1 MYTNDGEIIPRK
13 PIFAQNVTN
22 LEDQLLEKKDLIK
35 EFISK
40 KRIGHFNFNLINR
53 IDIHTPTLNSIINK
67 FKKRFQQ
74 ASTSAGSKIKQPR
87 NHRLSAEKLEQNRL
101 RREALKQEKAAAIA
115 IAKTAKKNR
124 IKPGKAKTKQKHI
137 KHLIHV
143 SPVKKKDAL
152 ASFNYLVSKKQENK
166 IAKKNEIKRMKA
178 LKKKAPLKINHY
190 FQNIDSTNQS
200 EPNEAS
206 NTNFENNNTTDT
218 NGAVNAQTV
227 PKPYSRKHIR
237 SLINNSLQTDESA
250 SNQSESQQSMQ
261 SPQVLQKVPKKR
273 GRKKKTPSPEGESKR
288 MRKEKVHVDVIQP
301 VNVVMESQ
309 HLKAMKETKLNQ
321 FERSLKSAELSPLVV
336 PFNEIPD
343 GEKIPCVAEQ
353 SSLFKF
359 MYLLKKTES
368 NSKYFYK
375 YTIIKCSGDR
385 YVAIKPFSGQLT
397 AEYLNEKRLEA
408 VDKILDQVFKKSK

>member
-53 IDIHTPTLNSIINK
+53 IDIHTPTLNSVINK

-124 IKPGKAKTKQKHI
+124 NKPGKAKTKQKHI

-166 IAKKNEIKRMKA
+166 IAKKNEIKRMK
-178 LKKKAPLKINHY
+178 
-190 FQNIDSTNQS
+190 
-200 EPNEAS
+200 
-206 NTNFENNNTTDT
+206 
-218 NGAVNAQTV
+218 
-227 PKPYSRKHIR
+227 
-237 SLINNSLQTDESA
+237 
-250 SNQSESQQSMQ
+250 
-261 SPQVLQKVPKKR
+261 
-273 GRKKKTPSPEGESKR
+273 
-288 MRKEKVHVDVIQP
+288 
-301 VNVVMESQ
+301 
-309 HLKAMKETKLNQ
+309 
-321 FERSLKSAELSPLVV
+321 
-336 PFNEIPD
+336 
-343 GEKIPCVAEQ
+343 
-353 SSLFKF
+353 
-359 MYLLKKTES
+359 
-368 NSKYFYK
+368 
-375 YTIIKCSGDR
+375 
-385 YVAIKPFSGQLT
+385 
-397 AEYLNEKRLEA
+397 
-408 VDKILDQVFKKSK
+408 